1 MKQKLFYLQ
10 CAAIGL
16 MILGVAGLGVILFR
30 KGEINMA
37 AMYVFAALGITG
49 FAGNAVLAVIR
60 VLWEKGGRQ

>member
-37 AMYVFAALGITG
+37 AMYVFAALGFAG